1 VEKMFARRFSNHDV
15 WLELIYAYAATFL
28 IFFMFGRFELNLF
41 KFAVNFFEAV
51 SLLLRF

>member
-1 VEKMFARRFSNHDV
+1 MEKMFARRFSYKDV

-28 IFFMFGRFELNLF
+28 IFFLFGRFELNLF
-41 KFAVNFFEAV
+41 KFAFNFFEPI

>member
-1 VEKMFARRFSNHDV
+1 MFARRFSNHDV
-15 WLELIYAYAATFL
+15 WLELIYTYAATFL

-41 KFAVNFFEAV
+41 KFAVNFFEAI